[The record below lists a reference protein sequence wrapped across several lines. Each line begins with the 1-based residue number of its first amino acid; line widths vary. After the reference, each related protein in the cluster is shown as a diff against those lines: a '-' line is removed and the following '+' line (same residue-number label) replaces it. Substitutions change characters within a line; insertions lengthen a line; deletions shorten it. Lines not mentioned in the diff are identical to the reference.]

1 MVENNKSDSW
11 SKHIDIKYL
20 TISEHVKGKIVV
32 IEYIST
38 KSVIVDPMIKDMSLS
53 KFKIMLIEWDLVPLY
68 DFCCKNECYLWW
80 NSICDNVF
88 SYLFLICVHI
98 HSFEKYC

>member
-1 MVENNKSDSW
+1 M
-11 SKHIDIKYL
+11 
-20 TISEHVKGKIVV
+20 V

-68 DFCCKNECYLWW
+68 DFCCKNECYL
-80 NSICDNVF
+80 
-88 SYLFLICVHI
+88 
-98 HSFEKYC
+98 